1 MTVKQVK
8 VRTKWK
14 HDLSPFFRIDHCIV
28 KAFYNQHIFTLSLL
42 SDLLWFEIQFANHLT
57 SLKIGIYKMYLVIG
71 GGTHE

>member
-1 MTVKQVK
+1 MSIEEVK
-8 VRTKWK
+8 VRYKWK
-14 HDLSPFFRIDHCIV
+14 YDFTPFLKIDHCII
-28 KAFYNQHIFTLSLL
+28 KAFTNQYVFTISLL